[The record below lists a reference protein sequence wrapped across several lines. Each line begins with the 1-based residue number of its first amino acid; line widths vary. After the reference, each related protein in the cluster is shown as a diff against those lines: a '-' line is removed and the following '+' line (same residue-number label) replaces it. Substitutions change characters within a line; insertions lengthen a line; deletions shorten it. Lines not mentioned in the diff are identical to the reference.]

1 MGRNDADRTSSY
13 VTSTTVELP
22 TTVVEGIESR
32 LDHSEFD
39 TVDEYAAYALEEV
52 LARLDEPIDGG
63 DEGVNADA
71 DADAGDT
78 VEKADVEARLKS
90 LGYLD

>member
-1 MGRNDADRTSSY
+1 MSGNDLGRTSSP

-22 TTVVEGIESR
+22 TTVTECIEAR

-52 LARLDEPIDGG
+52 LARLDEPSEGDGR
-63 DEGVNADA
+63 DTDA
-71 DADAGDT
+71 EVGDT
-78 VEKADVEARLKS
+78 VEKADIEARLKS